1 MSYSIPSDEQVTSA
15 LRRVMNKAR
24 IVQSQRVLHELV
36 LDELQQKN
44 KSFRVTPKRLRLLA
58 LNQGFVD
65 VEIHSREGDPK
76 KTLHRC
82 PVCHHQ
88 LKRVRNLTIWGGVVT
103 IELRCP
109 HCGYWTGKKKR
120 IPTRYVFHYVKKK
133 KS

>member
-1 MSYSIPSDEQVTSA
+1 MSYKIPSDELVLNA
-15 LRRVMNKAR
+15 LRRVIVKAR

-36 LDELQQKN
+36 SAELQRKN
-44 KSFRVTPKRLRLLA
+44 NQYSVTQKRLRLLA
-58 LNQGFVD
+58 LNQPFVK
-65 VEIHSREGDPK
+65 VEIHSREGNPK

-88 LKRVRNLTIWGGVVT
+88 LKRVRNLTIWGGMVT

-120 IPTRYVFHYVKKK
+120 IPTRYVFHYVENKNR
-133 KS
+133 